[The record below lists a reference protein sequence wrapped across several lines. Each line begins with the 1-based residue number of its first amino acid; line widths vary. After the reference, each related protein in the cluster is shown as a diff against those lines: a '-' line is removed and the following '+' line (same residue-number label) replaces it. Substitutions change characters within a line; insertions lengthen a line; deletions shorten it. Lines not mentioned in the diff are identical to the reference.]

1 MSEVKG
7 RKKTGR
13 GRGNFIRNL
22 CSLLC
27 LSSLS
32 LLISCEPQIV
42 DDPIP
47 ITAFQDQ
54 VLNLSFPE
62 YAALR
67 LDGGIL
73 EYNNVGLRGVFI
85 YRAASGSFRAYERN
99 CSYHPNE
106 AGSTVNLHSSR
117 LYFTDQYC
125 GSTFNLE
132 DGQPSGGPAWRP
144 LRQYR
149 TDINGSILTITSEVI
164 NY

>member
-1 MSEVKG
+1 M
-7 RKKTGR
+7 
-13 GRGNFIRNL
+13 
-22 CSLLC
+22 
-27 LSSLS
+27 
-32 LLISCEPQIV
+32 V

-47 ITAFQDQ
+47 VTAFPDQ
-54 VLNLSFPE
+54 LLNLSFPE

-67 LDGGIL
+67 VDGGIL
-73 EYNNVGLRGVFI
+73 ELNNIGLRGVFV
-85 YRAASGSFRAYERN
+85 YRAGQTTFRAYERT

-106 AGSTVNLHSSR
+106 AGSTVNLHASR

-125 GSTFNLE
+125 GSTFNLS

-149 TDINGSILTITSEVI
+149 TDINGGLLTITSEVI